1 MEGGGVAA
9 WRRVCYQRG
18 MVDAARLASKPRAA
32 AHAAYQPGVVARA
45 AGKPRVAE
53 FFAGVGLVRMA
64 LEQAGAEVVF
74 ANDVSPVKAR
84 MYAANFG
91 GEAFALGDIRALRGA
106 DIPDAEVA
114 TASFPCTDLSLAGNR
129 AGLNGRESGLVGEF
143 LRIVGEMGAHRPSA
157 VMLENVTGF
166 ATSNGGRD
174 LLATLEALNGLG
186 YACDVLAL
194 DARRFAPQSRPRLFV
209 LGAAAP
215 PPSALDGEAPLRPER
230 VARLIE
236 TNPHLRTLS
245 PPLPSLPADSGRTL
259 DDVAERLPPSDP
271 RWWDAEGVARFLGS
285 LSALNEARAAAL
297 RDAPRLTR
305 RAAYRRTRGGKAVW
319 EIRGDA
325 ISGCLRTTRGGSSRQ
340 ALVEGGGGALRVRWM
355 TAREYARLQGAPDFR
370 WCAEPETQARFA
382 LGDAVCVPAVAWLAR
397 HWLLP
402 LVAGDC
408 RGVGR
413 PSALPTRTGLKP
425 VPTRGEGDEENRGEI
440 PAFAG
445 MTV

>member
-1 MEGGGVAA
+1 M
-9 WRRVCYQRG
+9 CYQRG

-91 GEAFALGDIRALRGA
+91 GEAFALGDVGALRGGGGFALGDIRALRGA
-106 DIPDAEVA
+106 DVPDVEVA

-143 LRIVGEMGAHRPSA
+143 LRIVSEMGARRPSA
-157 VMLENVTGF
+157 VMLENVMGF

-186 YACDVLAL
+186 YACDVAAL
-194 DARRFAPQSRPRLFV
+194 DARRFVPQSRPRLFV

-215 PPSALDGEAPLRPER
+215 LEAPLRPKR
-230 VARLIE
+230 VAHLIE
-236 TNPHLRTLS
+236 ANSRLRTFA
-245 PPLPSLPADSGRTL
+245 PPLPGLPADSGRTL
-259 DDVAERLPPSDP
+259 DDVAERLPPNDP
-271 RWWDAEGVARFLGS
+271 RWWDAEGTARFLGS
-285 LSALNEARAAAL
+285 LSALNETRAAAL
-297 RDAPRLTR
+297 RDAPRLTC

-355 TAREYARLQGAPDFR
+355 TATEYARLQGAPDFR
-370 WCAEPETQARFA
+370 WGAEPETQARFA

-413 PSALPTRTGLKP
+413 PSALPARTGLKP
-425 VPTRGEGDEENRGEI
+425 VPTRGEGMKRNRGEI